1 MKTPHLDFAIAHY
14 IKTSSIRPLNIH
26 EKEMLKEF
34 QEIKKQLKTTNEIH
48 KKTSRN

>member
-1 MKTPHLDFAIAHY
+1 MKTPYLDTAIAHF
-14 IKTSSIRPLNIH
+14 IKTSSTRPLTIQ
-26 EKEMLKEF
+26 EKETLKEF